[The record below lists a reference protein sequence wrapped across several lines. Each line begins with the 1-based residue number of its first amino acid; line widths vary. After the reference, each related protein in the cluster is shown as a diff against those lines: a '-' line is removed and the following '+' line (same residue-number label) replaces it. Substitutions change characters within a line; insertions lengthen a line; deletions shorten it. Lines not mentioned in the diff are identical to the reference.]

1 VYRKFSADQ
10 IFNGHTFLPGKPV
23 IIIDE
28 GGTITDITDL
38 SDAGGDV
45 QQLKG
50 IICPGFINVHCHVEL
65 SHLKGQVPEGTG
77 LVQFVQQIMS
87 KRGLQHS
94 PEQKQ
99 VLMKAAIQQM
109 YNSGIV
115 AVGDICNTSDSITA
129 KQTSSLHW
137 HNFIE
142 LTGFVGATAEKRFAD
157 MQIIK
162 EQFLQAGH
170 KQNHFNTTLAPHAPY
185 SVSRQLFALINEA
198 TAEQVTTIHN
208 QETAAENEL
217 YQSKA
222 GGFLELYQNIGID
235 ISSFNASG
243 KTSLQSWLP
252 YLNRQQAII
261 TVHNNFTSQAD
272 IDFVMEI
279 KKDVSFCI
287 CINANRYIEQINPPI
302 ALLMKN
308 NCKMVLGTDSLASN
322 HQLNIWEEIK
332 TIRQQF
338 PSIGLA
344 TLLQW
349 ATSNGAATLQMNDR
363 LGIIEKGKQ
372 PGLVLIEKPDD
383 LQHSTAKRID

>member
-1 VYRKFSADQ
+1 MQ
-10 IFNGHTFLPGKPV
+10 GKPV
-23 IIIDE
+23 IIVDE
-28 GGTITDITDL
+28 NGVIADITNL
-38 SDAGGDV
+38 SDAGDDV
-45 QQLKG
+45 PQLKG
-50 IICPGFINVHCHVEL
+50 IICPGFINAHCHVEL

-77 LVQFVQQIMS
+77 LVQFVQQVMS
-87 KRGLQHS
+87 KRNLQHS

-99 VLMKAAIQQM
+99 VLIKAAIQQM

-115 AVGDICNTSDSITA
+115 AVGDICNTTDSIEA
-129 KQTSSLHW
+129 KKNSYLHW
-137 HNFIE
+137 QNFIE
-142 LTGFVGATAEKRFAD
+142 LTGFVGATAAKRFAD
-157 MQIIK
+157 MQIVN
-162 EQFLQAGH
+162 EQFSQE
-170 KQNHFNTTLAPHAPY
+170 KNTRNYFNTTLAPHAPY
-185 SVSRQLFALINEA
+185 SVSEQLFELINTA
-198 TAEQVTTIHN
+198 TADQLTTIHN

-217 YQSKA
+217 YQTKS

-243 KTSLQSWLP
+243 KTSLRSWLP
-252 YLNRQQAII
+252 YLNRRQRII

-272 IDFVMEI
+272 IDFVKESN
-279 KKDVSFCI
+279 KDVSFCI

-302 ALLMKN
+302 QLLMEN

-338 PSIGLA
+338 PAIQLD

-349 ATSNGAATLQMNDR
+349 ATSNGAATLQMNNR
-363 LGIIEKGKQ
+363 VGTIEKGKQ
-372 PGLVLIEKPDD
+372 PGLVLIEQPDD